1 MSFPGGTGSIG
12 GARRGGRRPRAP
24 RVVLLVLAALMVSA
38 APLVHSASLTR
49 TATATATV
57 NGLAKLTLSSS
68 TLVFP
73 DADPDTVTSIPA
85 NGSPLTIT
93 AKARTSVGSVVT
105 LVVKSSGNL
114 QSGLDTI
121 PASQVRW
128 TATGTGFV
136 AGTMSDAA
144 AQTVGSWV
152 SSGSWTGTQTYTLRN
167 AWTYAVGTYTATL
180 TYTLTAP

>member
-1 MSFPGGTGSIG
+1 MSFSGSTGCIG
-12 GARRGGRRPRAP
+12 GLFGGVPGRHAP
-24 RVVLLVLAALMVSA
+24 GVTLLVLAALVVSA
-38 APLVHSASLTR
+38 GPLVYPASLTR

-68 TLVFP
+68 SLAFP

-93 AKARTSVGSVVT
+93 AKARTSIGSVVT
-105 LVVKSSGNL
+105 LVVKSAGNL

-121 PASQVRW
+121 PVSQVRW

-136 AGTMSDAA
+136 GGTMSATT

-152 SSGSWTGTQTYTLRN
+152 SSGSWSGTQSYTLLN
-167 AWTYAVGTYTATL
+167 AWTYAVGTYTTTL
-180 TYTLTAP
+180 TYTLTSP